1 MLVLTR
7 VKEEAIMI
15 GHQVEVKVLDIRGDR
30 VRLGIVA
37 PPDVPVHRKEVYLA
51 IQKEN
56 VEAARPPE
64 ALDDAVRLY
73 RGRGRGGEDEAKGK
87 K

>member
-7 VKEEAIMI
+7 EKEEAIMI
-15 GHQVEVKVLDIRGDR
+15 GHEIEVKVLDIRRDR

-37 PPDVPVHRKEVYLA
+37 PLDVAVHRKEVYLA

-56 VEAARPPE
+56 LEASQKADTE
-64 ALDDAVRLY
+64 GV
-73 RGRGRGGEDEAKGK
+73 DEAVKLLK
-87 K
+87 KKDEESKD